1 MTDDAR
7 RTLDRRDFLR
17 LAVAAGPVAALAAS
31 GCDQAHVIQKRAAW
45 AMHVNDWVGE
55 HVWYSN
61 KRLAREYSVSQRTP
75 ERAFPT
81 YHRSRSGVPTLTDP
95 SAWALE
101 VGGLVRTPT
110 RFTLE
115 MLRAMP
121 HVRYTV
127 KHHCVEGWTAIG
139 TWSGVPFSAIA
150 AQVQPTDAAR
160 YIRFDS
166 FDATYFNG
174 WDIASAMHPQTILA
188 DAFNERALTPP
199 RGAPLRLYSPV
210 KLGYKMTKYL
220 TRVTFTAE
228 RPGGYWED
236 QGYPWF
242 GGI

>member
-1 MTDDAR
+1 MTDR

-17 LAVAAGPVAALAAS
+17 LAVAVGPVAALAAS
-31 GCDQAHVIQKRAAW
+31 GCDQARIIQKRAGW
-45 AMHVNDWVGE
+45 SMRLNDWIGE
-55 HVWYSN
+55 HVWHSN
-61 KRLAREYSVSQRTP
+61 ARLARIYNARERTP
-75 ERAFPT
+75 ERAFPA
-81 YHRSRSGVPTLTDP
+81 YFRSRGGVPVLKDAT
-95 SAWALE
+95 SWALD
-101 VGGLVRTPT
+101 VGGLVRSPT
-110 RFTLE
+110 SLTLE

-121 HVRYTV
+121 HVQYTV

-150 AQVQPTDAAR
+150 ALVRPTEDAR
-160 YIRFDS
+160 YVRFDS
-166 FDATYFNG
+166 FDAGYFNG
-174 WDIASAMHPQTILA
+174 WDLTSAMHPQTILA
-188 DAFNERALTPP
+188 DAFNEHALTPH

-220 TRVTFTAE
+220 TRVKFTAE